1 MQQRPAA
8 REIWLFLLY
17 LGLGLASGFMWVR
30 LADLP
35 RLPDWHFEMI
45 SGQAEA
51 PNQYRPLTPWL
62 AEVIRRMLP
71 GGNLYLAYLLLRSLV
86 TGLSLFA
93 FDRYL
98 HVWFRPSAAAAGA
111 LALAAI
117 LPFTYMPVTQVS
129 DPINLLVFILAFHA
143 LAVDRDRH
151 LIPLILIGTLN
162 RETTALLPA
171 VYFLARLGQRPM
183 RQILGNAFV
192 QALCWV
198 VVYGG
203 LRLLYGHRE
212 YYCPVIMWEP
222 NTATLQPTLQ
232 VFLLYGIIWIAAVVG
247 ARTGPVILRR
257 AMWLLPFYLALHYVV
272 AMCHETRLYLPYAPV
287 LIPLTW
293 WILFPESRRSE
304 PSTPSPKRRGSR
316 RAG

>member
-1 MQQRPAA
+1 MRA
-8 REIWLFLLY
+8 
-17 LGLGLASGFMWVR
+17 
-30 LADLP
+30 
-35 RLPDWHFEMI
+35 
-45 SGQAEA
+45 
-51 PNQYRPLTPWL
+51 T
-62 AEVIRRMLP
+62 EVSEGIRHLLP

-86 TGLSLFA
+86 TALSLFA

-98 HVWFRPSAAAAGA
+98 RVWFRPAAAAAGA

-129 DPINLLVFILAFHA
+129 DPINLLGFILAFHA
-143 LAVDRDRH
+143 LAVDRERY

-171 VYFLARLGQRPM
+171 VYFLARLGKRPA
-183 RQILGNAFV
+183 RQVFGNAFV

-198 VVYGG
+198 LVYGG
-203 LRLLYGHRE
+203 LRLLYGQRE
-212 YYCPVIMWEP
+212 YYCDIIMWEP

-247 ARTGPVILRR
+247 ARTGPLMLRR

-287 LIPLTW
+287 LIPLAW
-293 WILFPESRRSE
+293 WILFPESRLAE
-304 PSTPSPKRRGSR
+304 PSAPGPKRRGR
-316 RAG
+316 RGAS